1 MSLIENIA
9 AACGMDADLA
19 PEDYRVTLFG
29 GRSGYFE
36 GVKGI
41 ASFSEG
47 EVVLFL
53 KKGRLT
59 VTGEKLTLGKFCE
72 GDLVIC
78 GNIFRLERGQ

>member
-9 AACGMDADLA
+9 AACGMDASLV
-19 PEDYRVTLFG
+19 PEDYRITVFG

-36 GVKGI
+36 GIKGI
-41 ASFSEG
+41 ASFAET

-59 VTGEKLTLGKFCE
+59 VTGEGLSLGKFCE

-78 GNIFRLERGQ
+78 GRIRKVECGE